1 MNKFVQDFKL
11 TKSRKTIK
19 PNIDPNL
26 ANSERSNSSFNS
38 ASSTASTGPENT
50 NYLTK
55 KLDSHQTN
63 VKPRQHYLFPKTPN
77 NDEKK
82 NFEFKKE
89 NNENK
94 DENVG
99 K

>member
-1 MNKFVQDFKL
+1 MG
-11 TKSRKTIK
+11 
-19 PNIDPNL
+19 
-26 ANSERSNSSFNS
+26 SSS
-38 ASSTASTGPENT
+38 SLISVSSTQSGPENG

-55 KLDSHQTN
+55 KLDTYQTN

-94 DENVG
+94 DENIN